1 MREADVTANRVLDEL
16 KQLSAAEEFFAALN
30 VAFDPEVLAVARLH
44 ILRRMGDYLRSE
56 ALDSHSETEQRA
68 LCRAHLQRAYDDF
81 VASSPL
87 EQRVFKVLK
96 QAVAPRQSGF
106 VALADVALP
115 PATPR

>member
-1 MREADVTANRVLDEL
+1 MTANGILAEL
-16 KQLSAAEEFFAALN
+16 KQLSAAEEFFATLD
-30 VAFDPEVLAVARLH
+30 VSYDPQILAVARLH

-56 ALDSHSETEQRA
+56 ALDSQPEADQRT
-68 LCRAHLQRAYDDF
+68 LYRARLQRAYDDF

-96 QAVAPRQSGF
+96 QAVAPHRSGF